1 MRFEWDPKKDALN
14 QEKHGVSFTE
24 AMSAFDD
31 TAAAI
36 FDDPKHSLAEKR
48 EIIIGSSLAERI
60 LLISFTQRAPE
71 LIRII
76 SARKINRKERLR
88 YEGFKKR

>member
-24 AMSAFDD
+24 AMSVFDD
-31 TAAAI
+31 SAAAI
-36 FDDPKHSLAEKR
+36 FDDPKHSLSEKR

-60 LLISFTQRAPE
+60 LLISFTERAPE

-76 SARKINRKERLR
+76 SARKTNRKERLH
-88 YEGFKKR
+88 YEEFKK